1 MNYFRK
7 TSIPS
12 GSTNDLLGLEAA
24 KDFGKVDNTRKN
36 VESSVKL
43 PTYDDVLL
51 AEKALK
57 GRIHR
62 TRILTSETLDDQLT
76 QLAHEHQD
84 LGPEYTDK
92 KVQLFMKCENEQKAG
107 SFKIRGAFNTLSRF
121 TEEQRKQ
128 GVLAY
133 SAGNHAQ
140 GVALSSKILGMKA
153 TIIMP
158 KDSPALKVD
167 ATRGYG
173 ADIIFVDR
181 FKEDIDAFV
190 KSK

>member
-1 MNYFRK
+1 M
-7 TSIPS
+7 
-12 GSTNDLLGLEAA
+12 
-24 KDFGKVDNTRKN
+24 
-36 VESSVKL
+36 
-43 PTYDDVLL
+43 
-51 AEKALK
+51 
-57 GRIHR
+57 
-62 TRILTSETLDDQLT
+62 LTSTTMNDQLT
-76 QLAHEHQD
+76 QLARQHQHLSD
-84 LGPEYTDK
+84 DQLDK
-92 KVQLFMKCENEQKAG
+92 KIELFIKCENEQKAG

-121 TEEQRKQ
+121 TDEQKKY

-140 GVALSSKILGMKA
+140 GVALSSRLLGMKA

-173 ADIIFVDR
+173 AEIVFVDR

-190 KSK
+190 KQRQVESGRTFVSPFDNFHVIAGQGTAGKEILEDVPNLDHIVVGIGGGGLISGISLAV

>member
-1 MNYFRK
+1 
-7 TSIPS
+7 
-12 GSTNDLLGLEAA
+12 
-24 KDFGKVDNTRKN
+24 
-36 VESSVKL
+36 
-43 PTYDDVLL
+43 
-51 AEKALK
+51 
-57 GRIHR
+57 
-62 TRILTSETLDDQLT
+62 
-76 QLAHEHQD
+76 
-84 LGPEYTDK
+84 
-92 KVQLFMKCENEQKAG
+92 MKCENEQKAG

-121 TEEQRKQ
+121 TEEQKRQ

-140 GVALSSKILGMKA
+140 GVALSSKILGMEA

-190 KSK
+190 K